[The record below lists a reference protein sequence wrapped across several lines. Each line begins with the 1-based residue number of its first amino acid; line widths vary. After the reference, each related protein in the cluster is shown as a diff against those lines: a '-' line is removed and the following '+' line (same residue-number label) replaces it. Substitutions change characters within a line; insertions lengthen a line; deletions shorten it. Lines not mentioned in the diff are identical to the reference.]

1 MFLVKA
7 QDEVIVNVETRIAAW
22 TFLPEENGES
32 IQILHYENG
41 QKNEPHY
48 DYFMGMVNQENGGH
62 RVATV
67 LMYLSDVE
75 KGGETVFPW
84 SEAAESQ
91 PKGDDWSDCAKYGY
105 ADSICHREFQCD
117 IIGVHQHIHVG
128 SSISHFQSVRHIM
141 YLDNKMEVGSK
152 I

>member
-84 SEAAESQ
+84 SE
-91 PKGDDWSDCAKYGY
+91 
-105 ADSICHREFQCD
+105 
-117 IIGVHQHIHVG
+117 
-128 SSISHFQSVRHIM
+128 
-141 YLDNKMEVGSK
+141 
-152 I
+152 